1 MHIYFPTGIS
11 CYRVLQQLYN
21 STIPFACNERH
32 RLIPL
37 CGRCQDAPSVI
48 ALSHLYPELGIQ
60 ARVLG
65 KQEKKGKT
73 HLFFRILRHM
83 PKGFRINL
91 ELLTFPCHSPFSPLL
106 VVFLILQFCHC
117 PALPKEMNADS
128 HFLILF
134 TKSTD
139 NFQNQKLPSVLIHT
153 IIAKLCFFNTL

>member
-11 CYRVLQQLYN
+11 CYCILQQLYN

-37 CGRCQDAPSVI
+37 CGRCQDALSVT

-65 KQEKKGKT
+65 KEEKKGKT

-83 PKGFRINL
+83 PKSFRINL
-91 ELLTFPCHSPFSPLL
+91 ELLAFPCHSPFSPLL
-106 VVFLILQFCHC
+106 VVFLILWFCHC
-117 PALPKEMNADS
+117 PALPKE
-128 HFLILF
+128 
-134 TKSTD
+134 TKECR
-139 NFQNQKLPSVLIHT
+139 L
-153 IIAKLCFFNTL
+153 TLSYSLHKKHR